1 MVQYITG
8 FAQVQYVL
16 PTCSTWLCTGRISA
30 ECRRGPTRNGMASWN
45 PHPSGHNTH
54 DMEQKLRQS
63 QEAREGVERKL
74 EEETRLKVFYQD
86 KALQLESKLQ
96 DHDER
101 ESQDQSVPE
110 DSKETGIREVKVG
123 EALTFGLDP
132 ATIHGKLETQVDSE
146 KGKILVRYNG
156 DQEVVNTVGRFVGK
170 SHTALADVMIS
181 GGRWYW
187 EVDVRKSNHYRM
199 GVASKT
205 VKRDKWIGDTKKSW
219 CIRNNDGEVSAR
231 HNYDD
236 SGLRLV
242 RNPPIIGV
250 LLDYDS
256 AKVHF
261 FDVESGKH
269 LQTYEVDI
277 SEPLRPA
284 FQVNEGCVVV
294 NSAAGSPAKMEE
306 LLSAMDA
313 AGDTIP
319 DFSCEASWQRNR
331 FFNDKTMADISR
343 LIGKEWRQVATCLG
357 LQKVQLDKME
367 LNHPKDH
374 TRQVME
380 GLVAWRGTTKGDDE
394 MLTELTSCLKK
405 WDRSDLAEKIQDEHD
420 RHSQL
425 TAQGSEDPS

>member
-1 MVQYITG
+1 MD
-8 FAQVQYVL
+8 
-16 PTCSTWLCTGRISA
+16 PESDS
-30 ECRRGPTRNGMASWN
+30 GMASWN

-63 QEAREGVERKL
+63 EEAREDVERKL

-96 DHDER
+96 DHEERLCSLENKMAALMEKHPIQQQQQQQVVGERVGR
-101 ESQDQSVPE
+101 ESQDQSVAE
-110 DSKETGIREVKVG
+110 DSEETGIREVKVG

-132 ATIHGKLETQVDSE
+132 ATIHGKLDTQVDSE
-146 KGKILVRYNG
+146 KGKILISYNG

-261 FDVESGKH
+261 FDVDSGKH
-269 LQTYEVDI
+269 LQTYEVDV

-319 DFSCEASWQRNR
+319 DFTREASWHRNR
-331 FFNDKTMADISR
+331 FFNDKRMADISM
-343 LIGKEWRQVATCLG
+343 LIGKQWRQVATCLG

-380 GLVAWRGTTKGDDE
+380 GLVTWRGTAKDDDE

-405 WDRSDLAEKIQDEHD
+405 WDRSDLAEQIQEEHD
-420 RHSQL
+420 QL
-425 TAQGSEDPS
+425 TTEASEDPS